1 VVKNRF
7 ITEEL
12 QSTRSR
18 STLSI
23 LDTIFKDVLT
33 QKMKH
38 IGIIVLVKNVDVQEE
53 GGLCVDKVVPK
64 ILRVSKIQRQFIVN
78 FGGIQ
83 ITKITKKQIKDY
95 LLHLKLHLILKI
107 LTLKVQQY
115 NHLILKVIQMV

>member
-53 GGLCVDKVVPK
+53 GGLCVDLLTK
-64 ILRVSKIQRQFIVN
+64 ILRVSKIQRRFIVN

>member
-1 VVKNRF
+1 MVKNRF

-53 GGLCVDKVVPK
+53 GGLCVDLLTK
-64 ILRVSKIQRQFIVN
+64 ILRVSKIQLQFIVN

-95 LLHLKLHLILKI
+95 LLHLKLHLIL
-107 LTLKVQQY
+107 
-115 NHLILKVIQMV
+115 